1 MVKNKKNEKIILI
14 IGDLI
19 SFSKIK
25 GKEILIK
32 KLEKNIKSINSSY
45 SGEFFLP
52 LELTRGDE
60 VSTIMLDPEK
70 SFELCCSINKKIF
83 PDLFRFVIVSGDID
97 SNMLRSARN
106 INRITGEVFYKA
118 SKMLSD
124 SKKQKLYYNFSLD
137 FKYGEFN
144 QFLSYTANLLQL
156 LFNKMTSRQR
166 EAVNLYS
173 ELRNQKE
180 LAGMINKK
188 QQAVSSRLKSA
199 NWNYLKNGYNLIN
212 QILKNY
218 KHYK

>member
-1 MVKNKKNEKIILI
+1 MKNKKSEKIIVI

-19 SFSKIK
+19 SSSKIK
-25 GKEILIK
+25 GKDILIK
-32 KLEKNIKSINSSY
+32 KLEKTIKSINSSY
-45 SGEFFLP
+45 SNEVFLP

-60 VSTIMLDPEK
+60 VSTIMLSPEK
-70 SFELCCSINKKIF
+70 SFKLCYSINKKIF

-97 SNMLRSARN
+97 SNMLREAQGV
-106 INRITGEVFYKA
+106 NRITGEVFYKA

-137 FKYGEFN
+137 FKYDEFN
-144 QFLSYTANLLQL
+144 QFLSYTANFLQL

-166 EAVNLYS
+166 EAVNLYD
-173 ELRNQKE
+173 ELHNQDE
-180 LAGMINKK
+180 VARIINKK

-212 QILKNY
+212 RILKNY
-218 KHYK
+218 NHYQ